1 MYFLPGSISRDP
13 AIEPI
18 LRLLL
23 IFSLSSIGSS
33 FKTEIDLNRCKTETA
48 CFIRKSCLVDK
59 TATPSEIE
67 AAKSSLVRY
76 RNEPL
81 NDNTC
86 DVILQARSFTS
97 YKLHIMMQVNSSDPS
112 VPATDVK
119 LQQNGVQFRC
129 SNGRAT
135 TENADFEISPFG
147 ERPHDQPNILFCSFT
162 LKSSKSFFA
171 IFDDNQERPE
181 IVISGQ
187 TKAIQFGQEMAQF
200 WVNILIESACDPEII
215 NTQES
220 GNGTH
225 SYGKVDNTESPI
237 TCSASDSLMV
247 IRADG
252 SKEYPDQLI
261 CNEDNDWSYKKTSGD
276 QIETVIIS
284 VNGVREIIQFY
295 CVTKVCSLC
304 ERLEEVNCWM
314 YSKKITDATNITC
327 SEITGKYSDNSK
339 NILPDGS
346 EIFCEPIIIPPKT
359 TTAPVEVA
367 PLSAVVIAGIVIAVI
382 VIVVAIGCTLF
393 YWHIKWRFR
402 RQYEANEEMKRKLE
416 KEEEEAEKS
425 RAQTELEKRMT
436 LDQRMDYEE
445 LHFHDFFSHSILF
458 LSSTVWSIRLYEV
471 ASLHG
476 YHVEMILRLLLIVS
490 LTSIGT
496 SVKVEIDLARCKYET
511 ICFIRKSFLV
521 KESISAEEAEAATTA
536 FVRYMDD
543 KLNDTTCDVILQSR
557 AFSSEKIHIMI
568 QANSTGSEVPVTDIT
583 LQQNGVQ
590 FRCSNGGTTTENT
603 EFQISSFGDRPTVQ
617 PNILFCSFTIQ
628 STREIVSMFTNNQE
642 KVEIVVDNT
651 ESPIACT
658 SLENLIVVRADGREE
673 YSDKIICDYSKKMW
687 SFDRTIGDKIE
698 TVIIDYINNV
708 QEIIQV
714 YCVTKVCSLCER
726 LEEVN
731 CARCT
736 PVHFKNDI
744 GQCATSKCD
753 NGLWR
758 ISEGGGDPVEGEMK
772 CDHKMGSQNQKESV
786 WYFTPKGKDPVETSK
801 AACARD
807 AVCLHPNP
815 GDSTTITRTGCP
827 QSFICGSIQPEGEE
841 SKKDLYCRSGFQLSP
856 SLSHSHLIIPTTH
869 PLLFPLLLPSFHP
882 LPLIDSG
889 RFVSTRSRLF
899 MILRLLLIF
908 SLSSIECY
916 FKNEIDLER
925 CANLEMACFI
935 RESCL
940 VDKTA
945 TLSEIEDAKGS
956 LERYMHEPLND
967 NTCDVIL
974 QARAFSS
981 KKFHI
986 MVQVNSSDPSVPVT
1000 DITLQQNGV
1009 QFRCRNGRATT
1020 ENAEFQI
1027 SPFGEPPQL
1036 QPNILFCS
1044 FTLQSSQPIVNM
1056 FQTNEKRVEI
1066 VISGQTETIQG
1077 ELNADFWDQIN
1088 AAKTCNPEIIT
1099 TKNQGN
1105 GTHAYGKVDNT
1116 VSPITCSALESLIVI
1131 RADGSEEFTDQVICH
1146 KKNKWSYERKNG
1158 DRIEKVIINDVQEI
1172 IQVYCVTK
1180 VCSLC
1185 ERLEE
1190 VNCAGCTPVNYENKF
1205 GQCATSKCDNG
1216 LWRISEGGGDP
1227 VEGEMKCDHKM
1238 GSQNQK
1244 ESVWYFT
1251 PKGKDP
1257 VETSKAACAIDA
1269 VCLHPNPGDSTT
1281 ITRTGCPQ
1289 SFICGS
1295 IQPEGEESKKD
1306 LYCRS
1311 GFQLRYKYEEKI
1323 TDATN
1328 ITCSTIT
1335 GKYSD
1340 DSNNILPDGSLIF
1353 CEPITSVVST
1363 TTEIVSVAA
1372 ASSFPTGAVIGGIVG
1387 LIIIIAVAGGFAFCY
1402 FTIRRKIKEREDNE
1416 IAIKDDFV
1424 IRAKIANEAANPNPE
1439 KEVYRREVPDELK
1452 SKWELREYMWPT
1464 REHLYITKEEWEEEL
1479 YCWDNSTFFLVIAH
1493 KFLHC
1498 NTEGRQDILRYLT
1511 AFDEYAIGERKE
1523 RQKDKK
1529 PSAHFGNLKQF
1540 MHLWNFCRGKM
1551 FDCACCWEYMFRFM
1565 RMLYENFVPHD
1576 DHREICKVMMK
1587 AVVKVARPW
1596 LNELT
1601 YRQRTWE
1608 DATDTQLR
1616 PLAIRMLLWA
1626 EAPDVIAEMKRM
1638 ADLPILDL
1646 QVSIRPVVLQYA
1658 ARNLGRAEAMKKQY
1672 WGMIEGGT
1680 EINIL
1685 DPHCAG
1691 TLRQHLLFAICS
1703 ARDESKK
1710 GTPDEYE
1717 ILRDMMKIML
1727 NYKKMDY
1734 TTTSYTPADQ
1744 WWAIRGATDSV
1755 AGFKPVVDMFIEFA
1769 PKNFDE
1775 IYEKHV
1781 DHTVNFDLEKKKPV
1795 KKEWRRNVRRLYNLL
1810 AELCTNKSQFDDL
1823 VKIVTPMAAF
1833 VKQNDKKHTW
1843 FYVNELGERALNFG
1857 NLFSRKD
1864 VADVFYTALIETQ
1877 QMRNAAD
1884 HKDGEDVHVN
1894 RLRRIGANWS
1904 AKHSHHDMDD

>member
-1 MYFLPGSISRDP
+1 
-13 AIEPI
+13 
-18 LRLLL
+18 
-23 IFSLSSIGSS
+23 
-33 FKTEIDLNRCKTETA
+33 
-48 CFIRKSCLVDK
+48 
-59 TATPSEIE
+59 
-67 AAKSSLVRY
+67 
-76 RNEPL
+76 
-81 NDNTC
+81 
-86 DVILQARSFTS
+86 
-97 YKLHIMMQVNSSDPS
+97 
-112 VPATDVK
+112 
-119 LQQNGVQFRC
+119 
-129 SNGRAT
+129 
-135 TENADFEISPFG
+135 
-147 ERPHDQPNILFCSFT
+147 
-162 LKSSKSFFA
+162 
-171 IFDDNQERPE
+171 
-181 IVISGQ
+181 
-187 TKAIQFGQEMAQF
+187 
-200 WVNILIESACDPEII
+200 
-215 NTQES
+215 
-220 GNGTH
+220 
-225 SYGKVDNTESPI
+225 
-237 TCSASDSLMV
+237 
-247 IRADG
+247 
-252 SKEYPDQLI
+252 
-261 CNEDNDWSYKKTSGD
+261 
-276 QIETVIIS
+276 
-284 VNGVREIIQFY
+284 
-295 CVTKVCSLC
+295 
-304 ERLEEVNCWM
+304 
-314 YSKKITDATNITC
+314 
-327 SEITGKYSDNSK
+327 
-339 NILPDGS
+339 
-346 EIFCEPIIIPPKT
+346 
-359 TTAPVEVA
+359 
-367 PLSAVVIAGIVIAVI
+367 
-382 VIVVAIGCTLF
+382 
-393 YWHIKWRFR
+393 
-402 RQYEANEEMKRKLE
+402 
-416 KEEEEAEKS
+416 
-425 RAQTELEKRMT
+425 
-436 LDQRMDYEE
+436 
-445 LHFHDFFSHSILF
+445 
-458 LSSTVWSIRLYEV
+458 
-471 ASLHG
+471 
-476 YHVEMILRLLLIVS
+476 
-490 LTSIGT
+490 
-496 SVKVEIDLARCKYET
+496 
-511 ICFIRKSFLV
+511 
-521 KESISAEEAEAATTA
+521 
-536 FVRYMDD
+536 
-543 KLNDTTCDVILQSR
+543 
-557 AFSSEKIHIMI
+557 
-568 QANSTGSEVPVTDIT
+568 
-583 LQQNGVQ
+583 
-590 FRCSNGGTTTENT
+590 
-603 EFQISSFGDRPTVQ
+603 
-617 PNILFCSFTIQ
+617 
-628 STREIVSMFTNNQE
+628 
-642 KVEIVVDNT
+642 
-651 ESPIACT
+651 
-658 SLENLIVVRADGREE
+658 
-673 YSDKIICDYSKKMW
+673 
-687 SFDRTIGDKIE
+687 
-698 TVIIDYINNV
+698 
-708 QEIIQV
+708 
-714 YCVTKVCSLCER
+714 
-726 LEEVN
+726 
-731 CARCT
+731 
-736 PVHFKNDI
+736 
-744 GQCATSKCD
+744 
-753 NGLWR
+753 
-758 ISEGGGDPVEGEMK
+758 
-772 CDHKMGSQNQKESV
+772 
-786 WYFTPKGKDPVETSK
+786 
-801 AACARD
+801 
-807 AVCLHPNP
+807 
-815 GDSTTITRTGCP
+815 
-827 QSFICGSIQPEGEE
+827 
-841 SKKDLYCRSGFQLSP
+841 
-856 SLSHSHLIIPTTH
+856 
-869 PLLFPLLLPSFHP
+869 
-882 LPLIDSG
+882 
-889 RFVSTRSRLF
+889 
-899 MILRLLLIF
+899 
-908 SLSSIECY
+908 
-916 FKNEIDLER
+916 
-925 CANLEMACFI
+925 
-935 RESCL
+935 
-940 VDKTA
+940 
-945 TLSEIEDAKGS
+945 
-956 LERYMHEPLND
+956 
-967 NTCDVIL
+967 
-974 QARAFSS
+974 
-981 KKFHI
+981 
-986 MVQVNSSDPSVPVT
+986 
-1000 DITLQQNGV
+1000 
-1009 QFRCRNGRATT
+1009 
-1020 ENAEFQI
+1020 
-1027 SPFGEPPQL
+1027 
-1036 QPNILFCS
+1036 
-1044 FTLQSSQPIVNM
+1044 M

-1116 VSPITCSALESLIVI
+1116 VSPITCSALESLMCVLKRYILYKNVYQSHTCRWKRRI
-1131 RADGSEEFTDQVICH
+1131 YGSI
-1146 KKNKWSYERKNG
+1146 
-1158 DRIEKVIINDVQEI
+1158 
-1172 IQVYCVTK
+1172 
-1180 VCSLC
+1180 CSLC

-1257 VETSKAACAIDA
+1257 VETSKAACAID
-1269 VCLHPNPGDSTT
+1269 
-1281 ITRTGCPQ
+1281 
-1289 SFICGS
+1289 
-1295 IQPEGEESKKD
+1295 
-1306 LYCRS
+1306 
-1311 GFQLRYKYEEKI
+1311 
-1323 TDATN
+1323 
-1328 ITCSTIT
+1328 
-1335 GKYSD
+1335 
-1340 DSNNILPDGSLIF
+1340 
-1353 CEPITSVVST
+1353 VVST

-1523 RQKDKK
+1523 RQ
-1529 PSAHFGNLKQF
+1529 
-1540 MHLWNFCRGKM
+1540 
-1551 FDCACCWEYMFRFM
+1551 YMFRFM

-1576 DHREICKVMMK
+1576 DHRCVRDVAHFREICKVMMK

-1727 NYKKMDY
+1727 N
-1734 TTTSYTPADQ
+1734 